1 MQIRRFMIVLVNLD
15 PVIGSEITKVRPALV
30 LSPDE
35 LNRHLNTVIVAPIN
49 LADKGYLSRYK
60 LNQLDIDGF
69 VALDQIRTI
78 DKDRVVRIICKLREE
93 NEQPLCALLTELFSY

>member
-15 PVIGSEITKVRPALV
+15 PVVGSEISKVRPALV

-35 LNRHLNTVIVAPIN
+35 LNRHLNTVIVAPITR
-49 LADKGYLSRYK
+49 ADKGYASRYT
-60 LNQLDIDGF
+60 LNQSDIDGF

-78 DKDRVVRIICKLREE
+78 DKERIVKTVCKLRKDDEL
-93 NEQPLCALLTELFSY
+93 PICALLTELFSY